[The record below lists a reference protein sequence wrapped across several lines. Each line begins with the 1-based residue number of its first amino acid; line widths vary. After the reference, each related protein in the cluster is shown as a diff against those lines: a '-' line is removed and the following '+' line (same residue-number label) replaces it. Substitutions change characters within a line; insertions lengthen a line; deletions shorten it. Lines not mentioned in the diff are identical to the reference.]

1 MPRSSLLTFVGV
13 AVLLVTAWLLWSTL
27 GQPELETLPQA
38 NAPAAAAPGAA
49 PVPAAA
55 ERTDLAAKGPAP
67 ADTTAHERQAA
78 AASRT
83 DLAPASGP
91 SARITGRLVDRTE
104 QPRPGVTL
112 RVPSFRTS
120 GDFEFDLPVARGAER
135 DKVPTVTTGP
145 DGRFEFA
152 LGNDRMAH
160 LELTGDL
167 VFAETPQPVHGSRGN
182 QDLGNL
188 VVLAGSRVSGVVRDG
203 AGRPVAGA
211 KVTAYQGAFAFG
223 GQHVAG
229 PTGSDGAFAFPKLRP
244 GTYELRTASAAFLPA
259 AQQVNVAAEQALA
272 DVVLTVQ
279 PGQAISG
286 QVVDDRGVPIA
297 GAKVGKKRKET
308 RGGIEIE
315 RFTQDEAVTT
325 DAYGYFT
332 LPGLEGAT
340 ATVRASAKGHAP
352 AVQPEVKI
360 GSSDLQLRLQRHAVI
375 EGVLAAADGA
385 PLAGSRVSADA
396 LAVLEAVEGGED
408 HRELMMPFAGRAQAT
423 TAADGSFRLEGV
435 PPGKVE
441 LLAEGKGHR
450 PVRQNN
456 LELAPAQHLRGLRLI
471 ADRGGVVRARVV
483 DADGQP
489 VAGAKVAVAKTGA
502 AADDG
507 ATMVRATRSVG
518 VDDSGDVQVFDGN
531 EPLGTAT
538 TDAEGLAVVAGL
550 PAGAA
555 EVRAEHERF
564 ASATPAAVVV
574 PPTGAVEAQLQL
586 RTPGFLAV
594 RVVDAAGQPVAN
606 AEVWLEG
613 RSGAREAAGGMLRGL
628 RRSPGESKQ
637 AKTDAAGHCRFGPLL
652 PGDYRASLLR
662 AAGGRRIG
670 GATFVIGGDEGE
682 AIAGSARNVT
692 VVAGATA
699 DLELLRPTLT
709 RLTGTVTGA
718 SGPVAGCVVELAKAD
733 APAIGMPM
741 LGLGGGRS
749 VTAGDDGVYAFDDVE
764 AGRYTLR
771 YGRPEALVM
780 ARAEVTVAQEAE
792 QRCDLVLRTG
802 SLRIQAWDRVAAVPL
817 AGVEVTLREAQ
828 APGAGQAQ
836 RAQMMVMSISTNDG
850 DDDGEVSSMTLGG
863 QRVRTGAD
871 GWAELADVPP
881 GTYDVHL
888 EHGKFAPADV
898 RGQVVMERQV
908 TECPRAELGAAG
920 RVRGKVVA
928 ADGSPVRMALVRY
941 VARDAAADAPRPEP
955 VPAMGGAFTCKGLAP
970 GKYTFKAQEMTMGPG
985 GPGAAGPEVEVV
997 VVAGE
1002 TATVELRLPAK

>member
-1 MPRSSLLTFVGV
+1 MPRSSLFAFVGV
-13 AVLLVTAWLLWSTL
+13 TVLLVVAWLLWNTL
-27 GQPELETLPQA
+27 GQPEPENLPQPNTPA
-38 NAPAAAAPGAA
+38 AAAPSATPAPAAAA
-49 PVPAAA
+49 
-55 ERTDLAAKGPAP
+55 RTDLAAKGQTPPAA
-67 ADTTAHERQAA
+67 ADHEREAA

-83 DLAPASGP
+83 DQTPATGP
-91 SARITGRLVDRTE
+91 AARITGRLVDSQE
-104 QPRPGVTL
+104 QPRAGVTL

-120 GDFEFDLPVARGAER
+120 GDFEFDVPVARGAE
-135 DKVPTVTTGP
+135 KAPTVTSGP

-152 LGNDRMAH
+152 LGSDRQAF

-167 VFAETPQPVHGSRGN
+167 VFAEAQHHVQGNRGN

-223 GQHVAG
+223 SQHVAG
-229 PTGSDGAFAFPKLRP
+229 PTGSDGAFAFTRLRP
-244 GTYELRTASAAFLPA
+244 GTYELRTASAAYLPA
-259 AQQVNVAAEQALA
+259 SQQVIVAAEQTLA

-297 GAKVGKKRKET
+297 GAKVGKKRKEL
-308 RGGIEIE
+308 RGGVEIE
-315 RFTQDEAVTT
+315 RFTQDEAVAT

-332 LPGLEGAT
+332 LLGLEGAA

-352 AVQPEVKI
+352 AVQPEVKV
-360 GSSDLQLRLQRHAVI
+360 GSSDLLLRLQRHAVV
-375 EGVLAAADGA
+375 EGVLVAADGS
-385 PLAGSRVSADA
+385 PLAGSRVSVDA
-396 LAVLEAVEGGED
+396 LQAHEAVEGAED
-408 HRELMMPFAGRAQAT
+408 HRELLLPFAGRVQAT

-435 PPGKVE
+435 PSGKVVVV
-441 LLAEGKGHR
+441 AEGKGHR
-450 PVRQNN
+450 PVRQGD
-456 LELAPAQHLRGLRLI
+456 LELAPAQHLRGLRLV
-471 ADRGGVVRARVV
+471 ADRGGVVRVRVV
-483 DADGQP
+483 DAEGQP
-489 VAGAKVAVAKTGA
+489 VAGAKVAVAKPGA
-502 AADDG
+502 AASDG
-507 ATMVRATRSVG
+507 AMLVHASRSVG
-518 VDDSGDVQVFDGN
+518 VDDTGDVQVFDGN
-531 EPLGTAT
+531 EPLGSGT

-550 PAGAA
+550 PAGPA

-564 ASATPAAVVV
+564 APALAAAVVV
-574 PPTGAVEAQLQL
+574 PAAGAVEAQLQL
-586 RTPGFLAV
+586 RIPGFVAV
-594 RVVDAAGQPVAN
+594 QVRDAAGQPVAN
-606 AEVWLEG
+606 IEVRLE
-613 RSGAREAAGGMLRGL
+613 ARAGDAAGGMLRGL
-628 RRSPGESKQ
+628 RGGGLESKQ
-637 AKTDAAGHCRFGPLL
+637 AKTDAAGRCRFGPLL

-662 AAGGRRIG
+662 AVVGRSIG
-670 GATFVIGGDEGE
+670 GAMFVIGGEEGE
-682 AIAGSARNVT
+682 AIASSARDVA
-692 VVAGATA
+692 VVGGATA
-699 DLELLRPTLT
+699 ELELLRPTLT

-718 SGPVAGCVVELAKAD
+718 AGPVAGCVVELAKAD
-733 APAIGMPM
+733 APANGLPM
-741 LGLGGGRS
+741 LDLGGGRS

-802 SLRIQAWDRVAAVPL
+802 SLRIQAWDRAAAVPL
-817 AGVEVTLREAQ
+817 AGVEVTIREAEV
-828 APGAGQAQ
+828 PGAGRVQ
-836 RAQMMVMSISTNDG
+836 RTQMMVMSMGTT
-850 DDDGEVSSMTLGG
+850 DGEGDGEMSSMTLGG

-871 GWAELADVPP
+871 GFAELADVPP

-888 EHGKFAPADV
+888 EHGKFAPGDV
-898 RGQVVMERQV
+898 RGQVVVERQV

-955 VPAMGGAFTCKGLAP
+955 VPALGGAFTCKGLAP
-970 GKYTFKAQEMTMGPG
+970 GKYTFKAQEMAMGPG
-985 GPGAAGPEVEVV
+985 GPGAPGPEVEVV

-1002 TATVELRLPAK
+1002 TATAELRLPPK